1 MIEKRAIVEAGKTPS
16 EISGKPST
24 MIKNGKALAAGEK
37 DDLTPAENR
46 LANTMR
52 STYTDS

>member
-1 MIEKRAIVEAGKTPS
+1 MIEKRAVIEVGKTPS
-16 EISGKPST
+16 EISGAKST

-46 LANTMR
+46 LAKTMHD
-52 STYTDS
+52 TYTDS

>member
-1 MIEKRAIVEAGKTPS
+1 MIEKRAVIEVGKTPS
-16 EISGKPST
+16 EISGVKST

-46 LANTMR
+46 LAKTMR
-52 STYTDS
+52 DTYTDS

>member
-1 MIEKRAIVEAGKTPS
+1 MIEKRAIVEVGKTPS